1 MKFNPSPSQII
12 ALGFLGMILFGAA
25 ILILPISS
33 AKNGMS
39 LVDAIFTS
47 TSAICVTGL
56 IVLDTPK
63 DLSTFGQI
71 AVLLLIQLGGLGY
84 MTSATI
90 LSIVVGK
97 KVGLKE
103 RLVLQEALN
112 VLSLEGLIRFTKG
125 VLKVTL
131 LFESIGA
138 VLLSIRFAM
147 DMDIG
152 RAIYFGIFHSVSA
165 FNNAGF
171 SLFSDNLLGYKSDVV
186 VNIVITTLIIMGGI
200 GFLVISD
207 IYKYIRREVTRLST
221 HTKLAITATLLLIIS
236 GTVLVFLFEYF
247 NPKTF
252 SEFSMK
258 AKILTAYFQSVTA
271 RTAGFNT
278 LDLSLMQG
286 SSLFLLIILM
296 FIGASPGGT
305 GGGIKTTTFG
315 IMMLALWSTVRGHAD
330 AVIFER
336 RLSHETI
343 AKAYLIAAMAFIV
356 VVISTLLLLLEE
368 KANYLNTLFEAVSA
382 FGTVGLSVGDGGV
395 RSLSALFSDMGKL
408 TIVLTMYIGR
418 VGPLTMG
425 MAVVKKAE
433 VVGVRYP
440 EGKVLIG

>member
-12 ALGFLGMILFGAA
+12 ALGFLGMILFGTV
-25 ILILPISS
+25 ILALPISS
-33 AKNGMS
+33 SQKGIS
-39 LVDAIFTS
+39 LIDAIFTS

-63 DLSTFGQI
+63 DLSIFGQI
-71 AVLLLIQLGGLGY
+71 AVLFLIQIGGLGY

-131 LFESIGA
+131 LFESVGA

-171 SLFSDNLLGYKSDVV
+171 SLFSDSLLGYKSDVV

-207 IYKYIRREVTRLST
+207 VYKYIRKEVVRLST
-221 HTKLAITATLLLIIS
+221 HTKMVVLVTSILIAS
-236 GTVLVFLFEYF
+236 GTILIFLFEYF
-247 NPKTF
+247 NPKIF
-252 SEFSMK
+252 SQVSIK
-258 AKILTAYFQSVTA
+258 TKILTAYFQSVTA

-315 IMMLALWSTVRGHAD
+315 IMMLALWSTVRGHTD

-433 VVGVRYP
+433 VVDIRYP